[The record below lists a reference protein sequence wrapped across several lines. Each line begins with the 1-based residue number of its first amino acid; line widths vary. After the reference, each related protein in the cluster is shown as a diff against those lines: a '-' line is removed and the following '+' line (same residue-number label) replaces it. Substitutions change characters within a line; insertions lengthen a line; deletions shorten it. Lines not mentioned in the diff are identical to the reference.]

1 MAITWQHDLDKALA
15 EAQREGEKNK
25 EEAVL
30 LDFTAAPM

>member
-1 MAITWQHDLDKALA
+1 MAINWRHDLDGALA
-15 EAQREGEKNK
+15 DAQRVSQDT